1 MKEFK
6 LFLLISLS
14 LFIFIAIVVFSL
26 AYLEVAIEYLFSLVN
41 TLSPINRT
49 PAIILLCSIV
59 PVTVISLLMATDKN
73 THK

>member
-6 LFLLISLS
+6 LFLTLTIAMLIV
-14 LFIFIAIVVFSL
+14 IAITVFSL
-26 AYLEVAIEYLFSLVN
+26 AYLEVAIKFLFSLVN

-59 PVTVISLLMATDKN
+59 PVTILSLFIALEGNGYK
-73 THK
+73 